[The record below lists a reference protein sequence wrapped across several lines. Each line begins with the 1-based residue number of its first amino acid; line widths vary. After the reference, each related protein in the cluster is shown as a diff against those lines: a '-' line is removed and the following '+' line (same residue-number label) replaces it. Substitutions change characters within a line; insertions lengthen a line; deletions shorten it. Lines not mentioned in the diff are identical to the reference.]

1 MQFFSSNKCLQEI
14 FFKNHPPPPSQ
25 ELNGRP
31 LKKPGKASETSTTHN
46 SSHNVL
52 NMACQQVMNKIQFVL
67 TNVEKRVIN

>member
-1 MQFFSSNKCLQEI
+1 MSVGIRGKLRRNL
-14 FFKNHPPPPSQ
+14 
-25 ELNGRP
+25 